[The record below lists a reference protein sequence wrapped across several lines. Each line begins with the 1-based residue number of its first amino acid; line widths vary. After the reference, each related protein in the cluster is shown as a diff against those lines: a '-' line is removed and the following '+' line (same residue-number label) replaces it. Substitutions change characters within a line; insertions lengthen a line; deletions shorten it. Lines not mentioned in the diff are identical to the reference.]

1 MVRLSSSFL
10 ALVQLYATE
19 ADQSERGYL
28 APMCIPKAAG
38 ERTANSD
45 LSCLHTS
52 FSLSTMS
59 LSSVFSSFFQTVHA
73 DAPEEKE
80 APAQEE
86 AAEEPQAE
94 EEEEEPEDVRHAL
107 FLCCRPRVVT

>member
-1 MVRLSSSFL
+1 
-10 ALVQLYATE
+10 
-19 ADQSERGYL
+19 
-28 APMCIPKAAG
+28 MCIPKAAG
-38 ERTANSD
+38 GRTANSD
-45 LSCLHTS
+45 LSSLHTS

>member
-1 MVRLSSSFL
+1 
-10 ALVQLYATE
+10 
-19 ADQSERGYL
+19 
-28 APMCIPKAAG
+28 MCIPKAAG

-45 LSCLHTS
+45 LSSLHTS

-80 APAQEE
+80 APAQEP
-86 AAEEPQAE
+86 AEEPQAE
-94 EEEEEPEDVRHAL
+94 EEEEEEPEDVRPAL
-107 FLCCRPRVVT
+107 FLCCRRRVVT